1 MYMAP
6 ELFDRGKEYWGCP
19 CDIWACGVV
28 LYAISTGHFPFAAMT
43 ERDIITK
50 IKRGIYHIPQ
60 GYPDELNV
68 ILRKMLNIDPARRA
82 TAAEILTHLEDVE
95 LPGNDAKDE
104 GQNVQDASFEPADIS
119 PGMFDAVNTPTKQG
133 KVGKISLGETVVV
146 DNMQT
151 VTSDERTLMQ
161 TAKG

>member
-60 GYPDELNV
+60 GYPEELSV
-68 ILRKMLNIDPARRA
+68 ILRKMLNIDPLRRA
-82 TAAEILTHLEDVE
+82 TAFDVLALLSDVE
-95 LPGNDAKDE
+95 VPNA
-104 GQNVQDASFEPADIS
+104 P
-119 PGMFDAVNTPTKQG
+119 
-133 KVGKISLGETVVV
+133 
-146 DNMQT
+146 
-151 VTSDERTLMQ
+151 
-161 TAKG
+161 

>member
-28 LYAISTGHFPFAAMT
+28 LYATSTGHFPFAAMT

-60 GYPDELNV
+60 GYPEELSV
-68 ILRKMLNIDPARRA
+68 ILRKMLNIDPTRRA
-82 TAAEILTHLEDVE
+82 TASDVLTLLSDVE
-95 LPGNDAKDE
+95 LPKAPQMGGE
-104 GQNVQDASFEPADIS
+104 GEREATFDPEDIS
-119 PGMFDAVNTPTKQG
+119 PGMFDAVDTTPPTGGAAQINAG
-133 KVGKISLGETVVV
+133 LTLIVASS
-146 DNMQT
+146 QT
-151 VTSDERTLMQ
+151 EASDDRALIKTS
-161 TAKG
+161 KG